1 MSSNNNNNEFSDNNY
16 SLFNIPNEI
25 NNNEIPLNLNLNKN
39 NNKKNSNYIKENPS
53 KEEILKKKDEEKKEI
68 NDIRD
73 KLKCFICYGKLVNAV
88 MCPNCK
94 KLACEQCFKKVLH
107 KKNVCSNCKFI
118 IPVNE
123 LIKLPMIND
132 FTNFFINNIEQDYD
146 NEKDEEDKDNQLLL
160 LRKQKCQ
167 EHPNKNIEYICMNCN
182 EYLCSESLLVFNKE
196 SLNKHK
202 NHIILSFDDIEKFK
216 LYKII
221 QEYRKLPE
229 NKKKL
234 NIRSNILK
242 KNIEEIYQKQDEVN
256 FIFDKLKTDFSLK
269 YENKINKLKS
279 IIDTFKYKK
288 KEISK
293 MVKNRQNL
301 VNELNNEENCEK
313 ILGEIKHLNK
323 ITPTEQEL
331 ENDFNFKKEIKCE
344 QFESPPFE
352 ITLAN
357 NGKYIDEYTIINTEL
372 NFIPNIKDKLIC
384 KLLLNNYIFT
394 LSLKIDKKHL
404 NEHSEKYI
412 AYLLIESNN
421 YKKSKFIDGI
431 LMNDELIFSE
441 EYEYEKINKI
451 INESNKCFGKYLII
465 KFYYK

>member
-1 MSSNNNNNEFSDNNY
+1 MSSNNNNTEFSDNNY

-25 NNNEIPLNLNLNKN
+25 NNNEKPLNLNLNNN

-94 KLACEQCFKKVLH
+94 KLACEQCFKKVLR

-123 LIKLPMIND
+123 LIKLPMLND

-146 NEKDEEDKDNQLLL
+146 NEKDEEDKDNQLSL
-160 LRKQKCQ
+160 LRKQNCQ

-293 MVKNRQNL
+293 MVRNRQNL

-421 YKKSKFIDGI
+421 YKKSKFIGGI

-451 INESNKCFGKYLII
+451 IKENNKCFGKYLII

>member
-25 NNNEIPLNLNLNKN
+25 NNNEKPLNLNLNNN

-94 KLACEQCFKKVLH
+94 KLACEQCFKKVLR

-123 LIKLPMIND
+123 LIKLPMLND

-146 NEKDEEDKDNQLLL
+146 NEKDEEDKDNQLSL
-160 LRKQKCQ
+160 LRKQNCQ

-293 MVKNRQNL
+293 MVRNRQNL

-421 YKKSKFIDGI
+421 YKKSKFIGGI

-451 INESNKCFGKYLII
+451 IKENNKCFGKYLII

>member
-1 MSSNNNNNEFSDNNY
+1 M
-16 SLFNIPNEI
+16 P
-25 NNNEIPLNLNLNKN
+25 
-39 NNKKNSNYIKENPS
+39 
-53 KEEILKKKDEEKKEI
+53 
-68 NDIRD
+68 
-73 KLKCFICYGKLVNAV
+73 GA
-88 MCPNCK
+88 
-94 KLACEQCFKKVLH
+94 
-107 KKNVCSNCKFI
+107 
-118 IPVNE
+118 
-123 LIKLPMIND
+123 
-132 FTNFFINNIEQDYD
+132 
-146 NEKDEEDKDNQLLL
+146 
-160 LRKQKCQ
+160 
-167 EHPNKNIEYICMNCN
+167 
-182 EYLCSESLLVFNKE
+182 
-196 SLNKHK
+196 
-202 NHIILSFDDIEKFK
+202 SFDDIEKFK

-451 INESNKCFGKYLII
+451 IKENNKCFGKYLII

>member
-25 NNNEIPLNLNLNKN
+25 NNNEKPLNLNLNNN

-234 NIRSNILK
+234 NI
-242 KNIEEIYQKQDEVN
+242 
-256 FIFDKLKTDFSLK
+256 
-269 YENKINKLKS
+269 
-279 IIDTFKYKK
+279 
-288 KEISK
+288 
-293 MVKNRQNL
+293 
-301 VNELNNEENCEK
+301 
-313 ILGEIKHLNK
+313 
-323 ITPTEQEL
+323 
-331 ENDFNFKKEIKCE
+331 
-344 QFESPPFE
+344 
-352 ITLAN
+352 
-357 NGKYIDEYTIINTEL
+357 
-372 NFIPNIKDKLIC
+372 
-384 KLLLNNYIFT
+384 
-394 LSLKIDKKHL
+394 
-404 NEHSEKYI
+404 
-412 AYLLIESNN
+412 
-421 YKKSKFIDGI
+421 
-431 LMNDELIFSE
+431 
-441 EYEYEKINKI
+441 
-451 INESNKCFGKYLII
+451 
-465 KFYYK
+465 

>member
-123 LIKLPMIND
+123 LIKLPMLND

-146 NEKDEEDKDNQLLL
+146 NEKDEEDKDNQLSL
-160 LRKQKCQ
+160 LRKQNCQ

-293 MVKNRQNL
+293 MVRNRQNL

-313 ILGEIKHLNK
+313 ILGEIKQLNK

-441 EYEYEKINKI
+441 EYEFEKINKI
-451 INESNKCFGKYLII
+451 INENNKCFGKYLII